1 MTVRRTIVLV
11 VLLIVATP
19 FILLAGARAWERWLV
34 GAEFARLTQ
43 LGETLSSANES
54 DWPALVA
61 DHAVWVRAFDE
72 RGAVTFDSHTER
84 AAQVASPL
92 SRGVEALFRAAPP
105 QLALDGSSLQRPP
118 TEATTLEIDE
128 GRAVAVRVPI
138 ATADGRTL
146 VLDTVLR
153 RGIRQLLLVRVEL
166 AKLIF
171 LQSLIALVAAAVL
184 GRALV
189 RPLEALARGARSF
202 PVRPIADEEVLSRDD
217 ELGDVARAL
226 NELVTSLDVK
236 WKDSVALAG
245 ELTHELKN
253 PLATIAAASERL
265 AEAKELTAE
274 KRAEWTRLI
283 AEAVTRLQAST
294 DALLHEVRVAARAR
308 EATRSTVHYATWL
321 DDLVRGY
328 RVDPR
333 WAGWRFEVNV
343 EANVGEVRLDPEGWG
358 AALRNLLDNALVQP
372 APQQVVKVSAR
383 RRGSQVETEVVD
395 FGPGVSEGNR
405 EKIFQRF
412 FTQRP
417 AGAPRGTGLGLAIVK
432 AVAEAHSGALTL
444 QPANP
449 ARGAAFLLT
458 LPG

>member
-19 FILLAGARAWERWLV
+19 FVLLAGALAWERWLV
-34 GAEFARLTQ
+34 GAEFDRLTQ
-43 LGETLSSANES
+43 LGETLSRAKES
-54 DWPALVA
+54 EWPSLVA
-61 DHAVWVRAFDE
+61 HHAVWVRAFDE
-72 RGAVTFDSHTER
+72 RGVVTFDSHTEG

-92 SRGVEALFRAAPP
+92 GRGVEALFRAAPP
-105 QLALDGSSLQRPP
+105 QLALDVPSLQRPP
-118 TEATTLEIDE
+118 LEATTLEIDE
-128 GRAVAVRVPI
+128 GRGVAVRVPI
-138 ATADGRTL
+138 ATADRQTL

-153 RGIRQLLLVRVEL
+153 RGIRQLVLVRVEL
-166 AKLIF
+166 AKLVF

-189 RPLEALARGARSF
+189 RPLEALARGARAF
-202 PVRPIADEEVLSRDD
+202 PVRPIADQEVLSRGD

-226 NELVTSLDVK
+226 NELVTSLDGK

-265 AEAKELTAE
+265 AEAKELTPE

-283 AEAVTRLQAST
+283 AEAVRRLQAST

-308 EATRSTVHYATWL
+308 EATRSSVHYASWL
-321 DDLVRGY
+321 EDLARGY
-328 RVDPR
+328 RQDPR

-343 EANVGEVRLDPEGWG
+343 EPNVGEVRLDAEGWS
-358 AALRNLLDNALVQP
+358 AALRNLLDNALAQP
-372 APQQVVKVSAR
+372 ASQSVVQIDVR
-383 RRGSQVETEVVD
+383 RRGSQVETQVID

-405 EKIFQRF
+405 QKIFQRF

-417 AGAPRGTGLGLAIVK
+417 AGAPPGTGLGLSIVR

-444 QPANP
+444 QPADP

-458 LPG
+458 LSD